1 MMTVLYGDESRKW
14 FPAAWKIR
22 AEICENGEVLPI
34 YRDILIPEGMPL
46 RLFRYVIDQ
55 VFFWNPSLT
64 HRFSLSEEQF
74 FRMTEDRFLQYCL
87 LCGIYFRFPTQ
98 HDEED
103 YWMAGEEDAE
113 AWLRKHYRGSY
124 TYHGDADH
132 YVENQMAV
140 RNFLMVFTGLQ
151 ETPVIDLDKY
161 RSGEVT
167 LEKKKPVRA
176 AQMSMKEVMENELFI
191 RHPNQLLERMPVTD
205 VLTMKVLHKE
215 AHRDYSPWGGAEFYP
230 DTLWKGYYE
239 RCFDRLERIHQR
251 SLEAVMIH
259 HELMDR
265 KIVRIDEELSE
276 EDQLLVER
284 FAEAQTEARQSYQR
298 LVRETMPEIDPFANE
313 IFYFR
318 DDIDEISVRLTIRDH
333 LIQKNDGETENVRG
347 EKVSPAMK
355 ELVHQTL
362 MKRVPVCCYGEG
374 EYSPEEFS
382 MLRGENGTSL
392 IKQLSHIEWDK
403 IL

>member
-1 MMTVLYGDESRKW
+1 MTVLYGNESRKW
-14 FPAAWKIR
+14 YPAVWKIR
-22 AEICENGEVLPI
+22 AEICEKGNVLPV
-34 YRDILIPEGMPL
+34 YRDILVPEDMPL
-46 RLFRYVIDQ
+46 RLFRHVIDQ
-55 VFFWNPSLT
+55 VFSWNPALT

-74 FRMTEDRFLQYCL
+74 FRMTDDRFLQYCL

-98 HDEED
+98 HEEED
-103 YWMAGEEDAE
+103 LWIAGDEDAE
-113 AWLRKHYRGSY
+113 TWLRKRYRGGY

-140 RNFLMVFTGLQ
+140 RNFLMVFTGLH

-161 RSGEVT
+161 RHGEVT
-167 LEKKKPVRA
+167 VEKKKPVRA
-176 AQMSMKEVMENELFI
+176 AQMTMKEVMENELFI
-191 RHPNQLLERMPVTD
+191 RHPNQLLERMSISE
-205 VLTMKVLHKE
+205 VLTMNDLPKE
-215 AHRDYSPWGGAEFYP
+215 NHRDYSPWGGAEFYP

-265 KIVRIDEELSE
+265 KIVRLDEDLSE

-313 IFYFR
+313 IYYNR
-318 DDIDEISVRLTIRDH
+318 DDVEEISVRVTIRDH
-333 LIQKNDGETENVRG
+333 LIQNTEEEIENVKG
-347 EKVSPAMK
+347 ESVSPGMN
-355 ELVHQTL
+355 ELVHQSI
-362 MKRVPVCCYGEG
+362 MKRIPICCDGEG
-374 EYSPEEFS
+374 EFAPPEFA
-382 MLRGENGTSL
+382 MLRGENGTSVM
-392 IKQLSHIEWDK
+392 KTTPHMEWDK